1 MQIVSALLCLLF
13 FVISY
18 WQGHAQSNTGAA
30 AQKRHHAQSKPLFAQ
45 SNSGATQQ
53 TQHTQSKQLSA
64 RDIPKEKFFTI
75 YGKFSNY
82 NQPVDSLRFCRVVC
96 QSIHNNRSAYLL
108 TAAIDST
115 GHFRFCFPVIHSQE
129 ISIEFGNS
137 TQWVYAK
144 AGDSLYVQLD
154 LD

>member
-30 AQKRHHAQSKPLFAQ
+30 AQKRQHAQSKPLFA
-45 SNSGATQQ
+45 
-53 TQHTQSKQLSA
+53 
-64 RDIPKEKFFTI
+64 RDTTKEKFFTI

>member
-13 FVISY
+13 FVINY
-18 WQGHAQSNTGAA
+18 WQGQAQSNTAA
-30 AQKRHHAQSKPLFAQ
+30 AQKRQHAQSKPLLAQ
-45 SNSGATQQ
+45 
-53 TQHTQSKQLSA
+53 
-64 RDIPKEKFFTI
+64 DIPKDKFFTI

-96 QSIHNNRSAYLL
+96 QSIHNARSEYLMI
-108 TAAIDST
+108 AAIDST
-115 GHFRFCFPVIHSQE
+115 GHFRFRFPLLHSQE

-137 TQWVYAK
+137 TQWIYAK

-154 LD
+154 HGQR

>member
-1 MQIVSALLCLLF
+1 MQIVSALLCLLL
-13 FVISY
+13 FVINY
-18 WQGHAQSNTGAA
+18 MQGHAQSNTGPT
-30 AQKRHHAQSKPLFAQ
+30 QK
-45 SNSGATQQ
+45 

-75 YGKFSNY
+75 YGKFINY

-96 QSIHNNRSAYLL
+96 PGIHNIRSAYLL
-108 TAAIDST
+108 IAAINST
-115 GHFRFCFPVIHSQE
+115 GHFRFRFPLIHSQE

-144 AGDSLYVQLD
+144 AGDSLYVQWD